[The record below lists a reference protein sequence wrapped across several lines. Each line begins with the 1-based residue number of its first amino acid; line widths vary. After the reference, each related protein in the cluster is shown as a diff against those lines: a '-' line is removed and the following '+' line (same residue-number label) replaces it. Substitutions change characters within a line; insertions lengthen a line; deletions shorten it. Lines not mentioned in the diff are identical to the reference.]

1 MSNKDISQLF
11 VKSLQTQKLE
21 ISIAKNENNILLK
34 GLIGS
39 SLSFLVSSI
48 FSKNQKLTLFILE
61 NKETAAYHF
70 NDLEKLNNNVVF
82 YPETVS
88 YTHLTL
94 PTSYAV

>member
-21 ISIAKNENNILLK
+21 NSIAKNENKILLK

-48 FSKNQKLTLFILE
+48 FSKNQKLTVLILE
-61 NKETAAYHF
+61 NKETAVLSLSPSF
-70 NDLEKLNNNVVF
+70 
-82 YPETVS
+82 P
-88 YTHLTL
+88 
-94 PTSYAV
+94 PTSYITSCSLNTKASIQI